1 MSIFSI
7 SRMLVSPNA
16 VWPDLDRVDSTVVKV
31 FALLVVPLSLLP
43 PIMIYWAG
51 HYHGDAFVAGFSN
64 KPWAL
69 IGALFFVCELAS
81 VTYMAWLLRKVAR
94 AWGEQV
100 SGRNAYIIAA
110 VAAIPLWVSSLG
122 LLVPSLAFNIALAA
136 VALMISCAL
145 VFQGVRSFCRIDEN
159 HSERTFAI
167 TQLVFGGGLAAWGF
181 LMLLLI
187 IP

>member
-1 MSIFSI
+1 MSFFSI
-7 SRMLVSPNA
+7 SKMLVSPDA
-16 VWPDLDRVDSTVVKV
+16 IWPDLDRFDSTVVRV
-31 FALLVVPLSLLP
+31 FAFLVVPLSLLP
-43 PIMIYWAG
+43 PAMIYWAG
-51 HYHGDAFVAGFSN
+51 NHHGDAFVPGFSN

-69 IGALFFVCELAS
+69 IGALFFVCELVS
-81 VTYMAWLLRKVAR
+81 VTCMAWLLRKVAH
-94 AWGEQV
+94 AWDEQV

-122 LLVPSLAFNIALAA
+122 LLVPSLAFNIALAT
-136 VALMISCAL
+136 VALMLSCAL
-145 VFQGVRSFCRIDEN
+145 IFQGVRSFCRIDEYR
-159 HSERTFAI
+159 SERTFVI